1 MKLSTTEFSPL
12 VPAGVRERVLEIPC
26 QGQVLPGILSLPDA
40 SVPAPDSASEQVG
53 VLVIVGGPQYRAG
66 SHRQFTLLA
75 RALAGRGHA
84 CLRFDVR
91 GMGDAPGEPRDFE
104 QLDEDIG
111 AALDAWQE
119 LPGAPRR
126 VVLWGLCDGASA
138 ALLYLHGRPDARVAG
153 LCLLN
158 PWVRTE
164 QGLVQTQLR
173 HYYWER
179 LRQPAFWKKLLSGR
193 VGLAAARE
201 WWGKLS
207 QSRQSKAQGGP
218 GGASTTCLADAH
230 YTDRMLAAWMAF
242 PQPILLLLSG
252 DDYVAKEFLDRC
264 QQHPGWAAALQHPG
278 LQRVDL
284 PHANHTFSSAAWRA
298 EVEGLCG
305 DFLQRLRPAS
315 QGATS

>member
-1 MKLSTTEFSPL
+1 MSAQQAS
-12 VPAGVRERVLEIPC
+12 AGHGVREQVLEIPC
-26 QGQVLPGILSLPDA
+26 QGQVLPGILSLPDGAPGGVPDAGPA
-40 SVPAPDSASEQVG
+40 SQVG

-75 RALAGRGHA
+75 RALASRGHA

-104 QLDEDIG
+104 QLDQDIA
-111 AALDAWQE
+111 AALDAWHKR
-119 LPGAPRR
+119 PGAPRQ

-138 ALLYLHGRPDARVAG
+138 ALLYLQGRADARIAG

-193 VGLAAARE
+193 VGLQAGRE
-201 WWGKLS
+201 WWDKLR
-207 QSRQSKAQGGP
+207 QSRRSQREGSQGRAGT
-218 GGASTTCLADAH
+218 SSLADAH
-230 YTDRMLAAWMAF
+230 YTERMLAAWMAF
-242 PQPILLLLSG
+242 PHPILLLLSG

-264 QQHPGWAAALQHPG
+264 QQHPGWAAALGRPG

-284 PHANHTFSSAAWRA
+284 PQANHTFSSAAWRA
-298 EVEGLCG
+298 EVETLCG
-305 DFLQRLRPAS
+305 DFLHQLHPAS
-315 QGATS
+315 QGACP